1 MFSWD
6 LLTII
11 DFWET
16 AGSASG
22 PYDSCQRRAEAAGR
36 GRDILIIAMD
46 QYLYVG
52 FLKWGYPQSSSKIR
66 ILGLKAMLTWGP
78 LILGNLQKKN
88 IYIHIHII
96 AFWEDEHPATPSILV

>member
-46 QYLYVG
+46 QYLYGG

-66 ILGLKAMLTWGP
+66 ILGLKAML
-78 LILGNLQKKN
+78 LGSSHFRKPPKY
-88 IYIHIHII
+88 IYIYIHII
-96 AFWEDEHPATPSILV
+96 AFLGG